1 MSDLPFQPT
10 ETIIATGNNRLD
22 SIAERHAKRLLDRV
36 QSGSSLADAAK
47 AERMTMSQL
56 KDPNNPVR
64 ASVEQLIGGYFLP
77 PEARKQMVRAGL
89 NKMFL
94 DNVNSTDPGNAKL
107 ALDAAKQI
115 SLDPEVGLQADQS
128 GGVIINIGD
137 LEGVFKQLQASKAP
151 EVSDGRPREDR
162 VLEGEFED
170 IPGPGSEPVP
180 VPDVPE

>member
-1 MSDLPFQPT
+1 MSDLPFQET
-10 ETIIATGNNRLD
+10 EVSIATAGNKIG
-22 SIAERHAKRLLDRV
+22 SVAERQAKRMLDRV
-36 QSGSSLADAAK
+36 QRGDSLAEAAK
-47 AERMTMSQL
+47 AERMTMGQL
-56 KDPNNPVR
+56 KDVTNPVR
-64 ASVEQLIGGYFLP
+64 VSLEQLIGSHFLP

-94 DNVNSTDPGNAKL
+94 DNVNSTDPGNAKI

-137 LEGVFKQLQASKAP
+137 LEGVFKQLASAKAP
-151 EVSDGRPREDR
+151 EVSDGRPESDR
-162 VLEGEFED
+162 LIEGEFED
-170 IPGPGSEPVP
+170 ITERGSEPVP

>member
-1 MSDLPFQPT
+1 MPDLPFQPT
-10 ETIIATGNNRLD
+10 ETTIATGNDRLD
-22 SIAERHAKRLLDRV
+22 SIAERRAKRLLDRV
-36 QSGSSLADAAK
+36 QSGSTLTEAAK

-89 NKMFL
+89 NRMFL
-94 DNVNSTDPGNAKL
+94 ENVNSQDPGQAKI

-115 SLDPEVGLQADQS
+115 SLDPEVGLQTDQS

-162 VLEGEFED
+162 ILEGEFED
-170 IPGPGSEPVP
+170 ISGSGSESVSL
-180 VPDVPE
+180 PDVPK